1 MPDPETFLEKQ
12 DIIKLKRSMFSA
24 QRTDLPPVVTHN
36 VLNSENDPVLS
47 HIRRIQ
53 LFNRREDRV
62 KVSIDVHTVRL
73 TCMCTVITKFWF
85 G

>member
-73 TCMCTVITKFWF
+73 ACMFMLS
-85 G
+85 

>member
-36 VLNSENDPVLS
+36 VLNSENDSVLS

-73 TCMCTVITKFWF
+73 ACMSILS
-85 G
+85 

>member
-62 KVSIDVHTVRL
+62 KVSIDIHTVRL
-73 TCMCTVITKFWF
+73 ACMSIPS
-85 G
+85 

>member
-73 TCMCTVITKFWF
+73 TCMFMLS
-85 G
+85 

>member
-73 TCMCTVITKFWF
+73 ACMSILS
-85 G
+85 

>member
-62 KVSIDVHTVRL
+62 KVSIDIHTVRL
-73 TCMCTVITKFWF
+73 TCMCILS
-85 G
+85 

>member
-47 HIRRIQ
+47 HVRRIQ

-73 TCMCTVITKFWF
+73 ACMSILS
-85 G
+85 

>member
-47 HIRRIQ
+47 HVRRIQ

-62 KVSIDVHTVRL
+62 KVSIDIHTVRL
-73 TCMCTVITKFWF
+73 TCMCILS
-85 G
+85 